1 MVLSF
6 FRQGESPMDEVE
18 QRIHQ
23 MLLDGRAVY
32 DAAMGAVFGGG
43 KSKET
48 KHEVKST
55 DHEINVGQRDV
66 RRALLMHASVAPGSD
81 MPAVLRYMSVI
92 KDVERVGDYAK
103 NLYDLAKYG
112 VDFEAAEDADLLAG
126 YRDNVAQLLS
136 DAADT
141 FESRDLSTAEALVA
155 KANAFLDDYDA
166 HVKAAYRSEGPASE
180 AVARALYFRFM
191 KRITAHVMNLMTSLV
206 LPLDQLDY
214 YDEPRDHDEPGDD

>member
-6 FRQGESPMDEVE
+6 FRQGESPMEEVE
-18 QRIHQ
+18 HRIHQ
-23 MLLDGRAVY
+23 MLVDGRAVY

-55 DHEINVGQRDV
+55 DHEINVAQRDV
-66 RRALLMHASVAPGSD
+66 RRALLLHASVAPGSD
-81 MPAVLRYMSVI
+81 LPSVLRYMSVI

-103 NLYDLAKYG
+103 NIYDLAKFG
-112 VDFEAAEDADLLAG
+112 VDFEAAPDHDELAN
-126 YRDNVAQLLS
+126 YRDAVAQLLT
-136 DAADT
+136 DAAET

-166 HVKAAYRSEGPASE
+166 HVKAAYLSEGAASD
-180 AVARALYFRFM
+180 AVARALYFRYL

-214 YDEPRDHDEPGDD
+214 YDEPRDDD

>member
-6 FRQGESPMDEVE
+6 FRQGDSSPMEDVE

-23 MLLDGRAVY
+23 MLVDGRSVY

-48 KHEVKST
+48 KQEVKST

-66 RRALLMHASVAPGSD
+66 RRALLLHASVAPGSD
-81 MPAVLRYMSVI
+81 LPSVLRYMSVI

-112 VDFEAAEDADLLAG
+112 VDFEAAPDHEELAG
-126 YRDNVAQLLS
+126 YRDAVAQLLS
-136 DAADT
+136 DAAET
-141 FESRDLSTAEALVA
+141 FEARDLSTAEALVA
-155 KANAFLDDYDA
+155 KANRFLDDYDA
-166 HVKAAYRSEGPASE
+166 NVKAAYQSEGAASD
-180 AVARALYFRFM
+180 AVARALYYRYL

-214 YDEPRDHDEPGDD
+214 YDEPRDE